1 MFVGGVGLFRGWFFD
16 RGCGCV
22 VVVETMRVS
31 FSKASTVWRC
41 GALFQRRY
49 VDRVPGRGAAWLPQG
64 IAVHEWLEVWEK
76 QGRVMGLG
84 ESLGFARDVYWRE
97 IERVEAECGAVGSWF
112 GSGPYSPQ
120 EDVVRREGQVLEQVG
135 CLFERMPVEDVW
147 VAPDGGVGVE
157 LPFRFL
163 LSSGVEVVGFADR
176 VINHPKWGVVVQD
189 LKTGRTPADPWQL
202 GVYALGL
209 REQFG
214 VECTR
219 GAIIKASTGKMTR
232 TVQVS
237 DLDAVAGWLQSCVDL
252 IELGDCTPC
261 GDERCEACGP
271 KDWEVLR

>member
-1 MFVGGVGLFRGWFFD
+1 MGLFRGWLFD
-16 RGCGCV
+16 GSVVGVLWCV
-22 VVVETMRVS
+22 AMGIS

-49 VDRVPGRGAAWLPQG
+49 VDRVPSRGAAWLPQG

-76 QGRVMGLG
+76 QGRVMGLE

-97 IERVEAECGAVGSWF
+97 IARVEEQCGAVRSWF
-112 GSGPYSPQ
+112 GSGSYSPSD
-120 EDVVRREGQVLEQVG
+120 DVVRREGAVLEQVG
-135 CLFERMPVEDVW
+135 CLFERMPIEDVW
-147 VAPDGGVGVE
+147 VTPDGVSGIE

-163 LSSGVEVVGFADR
+163 LPSGVEVVGFADR

-219 GAIIKASTGKMTR
+219 GAIIKASTGRMTR
-232 TVQVS
+232 TVKVS

-271 KDWEVLR
+271 KDWEVFR

>member
-1 MFVGGVGLFRGWFFD
+1 MVFDGGVVGVLW
-16 RGCGCV
+16 CV
-22 VVVETMRVS
+22 TMRIS

-64 IAVHEWLEVWEK
+64 IAVHEWMEVWEK
-76 QGRVMGLG
+76 QGRVMGLD

-97 IERVEAECGAVGSWF
+97 VDRAVSRCGAVGSWF
-112 GSGPYSPQ
+112 GSGSYSPD

-147 VAPDGGVGVE
+147 VAPDGVRGVE

-163 LSSGVEVVGFADR
+163 LPSGVEVVGFADR

-219 GAIIKASTGKMTR
+219 GAIIKASTGRMTR

-237 DLDAVAGWLQSCVDL
+237 DLGAVAGWLQSCVDL

-261 GDERCEACGP
+261 GEERCEACGP

>member
-1 MFVGGVGLFRGWFFD
+1 M
-16 RGCGCV
+16 V
-22 VVVETMRVS
+22 VVVTMCIS

-49 VDRVPGRGAAWLPQG
+49 VDGVPSRGAAWLPQG

-76 QGRVMGLG
+76 QGRVMGFE

-97 IERVEAECGAVGSWF
+97 VDRVVDQCGAVGSWF
-112 GSGPYSPQ
+112 GSGRFSPH
-120 EDVVRREGQVLEQVG
+120 EDVARREGLVLGQVG

-147 VAPDGGVGVE
+147 VAPNGVRGIE
-157 LPFRFL
+157 LPFEFL
-163 LSSGVEVVGFADR
+163 LPSGVGVVGFADR

-214 VECTR
+214 VECAR
-219 GAIIKASTGKMTR
+219 GAIIKASTGRMTR

-237 DLDAVAGWLQSCVDL
+237 GLDAVAGWLQSCVDL
-252 IELGDCTPC
+252 IRMGDCTPC
-261 GDERCEACGP
+261 GDVRCEACGP
-271 KDWEVLR
+271 SDWEVLR

>member
-1 MFVGGVGLFRGWFFD
+1 MVD
-16 RGCGCV
+16 V
-22 VVVETMRVS
+22 VVMRIS

-49 VDRVPGRGAAWLPQG
+49 VDRVPSRGAAWLPQG

-76 QGRVMGLG
+76 QGRVMGLE
-84 ESLGFARDVYWRE
+84 ESLEFARDVYWRE
-97 IERVEAECGAVGSWF
+97 VARVEAECGAVRSWF

-120 EDVVRREGQVLEQVG
+120 EDVARREGAVLEQVG
-135 CLFERMPVEDVW
+135 RLFERMPVEDVW
-147 VAPDGGVGVE
+147 VAPDGVMGIE
-157 LPFRFL
+157 LPLKFS

-176 VINHPKWGVVVQD
+176 VINHPHLGVVVQD

-209 REQFG
+209 LEQYG

-219 GAIIKASTGKMTR
+219 GAIIKASTGRMTR
-232 TVQVS
+232 TVQVTGRN
-237 DLDAVAGWLQSCVDL
+237 AVAGWLQSCVDL

-261 GDERCEACGP
+261 GEERCEACGTME
-271 KDWEVLR
+271 WESLR